1 MTGHLL
7 NDTDMA
13 SQTIFIHS
21 TDAVLNISDAE
32 KVYYLNQ
39 AIVAPPG
46 FRLLVGLSNAT
57 FANSMFNVTS
67 TTNGIKF
74 VTSSG
79 NFTVSI
85 PVGNYTARTIA
96 TAIETGSSSAGLSGL
111 SVLFNTNNNT
121 FTFSHSSFKIQSTT
135 MFRQLGL
142 RGQTVE
148 DGGNFS
154 SAVSSYTTQDICD
167 LGGVTNVYVR
177 IKNLT
182 MNNLD
187 SKGNTTNTIA
197 NIINNTNYGG
207 YLFYSA
213 PETLY
218 YQIQENSIGHLNI
231 ELSSQNGELIEMN
244 GCEYN
249 LTITVHYVKQR
260 ENERRSSLLRQI
272 ESNYETE
279 KEKKNKSP

>member
-1 MTGHLL
+1 MPSHIL

-13 SQTIFIHS
+13 SQTIYIHS

-67 TTNGIKF
+67 TTNEIKF
-74 VTSSG
+74 ATSSL
-79 NFTVSI
+79 FTVTL

-96 TAIETGSSSAGLSGL
+96 TAIETGATAVGLTEM

-121 FTFSHSSFKIQSTT
+121 FTFSHSAFKIISTT

-142 RGQTVE
+142 RGQTEE

-154 SAVSSYTTQDICD
+154 SPASSYTTQDICD
-167 LGGVTNVYVR
+167 LGGVTNVYIR

-249 LTITVHYVKQR
+249 LTITIHYVKQR